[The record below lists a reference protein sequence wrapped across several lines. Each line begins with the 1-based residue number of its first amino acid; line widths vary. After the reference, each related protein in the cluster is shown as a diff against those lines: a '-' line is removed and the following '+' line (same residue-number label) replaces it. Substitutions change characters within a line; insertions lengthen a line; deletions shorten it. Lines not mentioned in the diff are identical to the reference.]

1 MKNIFIILFIGLTI
15 VSCNKRKIKVP
26 VVAMYG
32 EEEVANNSA
41 IWFFYDD
48 NGKLDLNEHN
58 RISSTNWFFNVD
70 KHLTLKEAM
79 PEIIRLFIK
88 HHQKSPHNI
97 KPMKNYFTY
106 VNSLNNHLSFYQ
118 FDSIKYVLISN
129 KKRPSFTKDTLVVE
143 IKNRN
148 FNIHSNADSL
158 KIVQPV
164 FYGNMNF
171 QEYLSAKA
179 QLKKRFINKAI
190 SKKEYIITDY

>member
-15 VSCNKRKIKVP
+15 ISCNKRKVKVP
-26 VVAMYG
+26 VVAMNG
-32 EEEVANNSA
+32 EEEVTNNSA
-41 IWFFYDD
+41 LWFFYDD

-70 KHLTLKEAM
+70 KRLALKEVM

-88 HHQKSPHNI
+88 HHEKSPHNT

-106 VNSLNNHLSFYQ
+106 VNSLNDHLSFYQ
-118 FDSIKYVLISN
+118 FDSIKYVLIPN
-129 KKRPSFTKDTLVVE
+129 KKRPSFIKDTLVVE

-148 FNIHSNADSL
+148 FKIQNNTDSL
-158 KIVQPV
+158 NVVQPI
-164 FYGNMNF
+164 FYGDMNF

-179 QLKKRFINKAI
+179 QLKKRFIKKTI
-190 SKKEYIITDY
+190 SKKEYIIID